1 LSYWSD
7 YKFVDTTEIESRFSN
22 EDYFEFMMN
31 ILPEEL
37 SEESKIQLDRIKNM
51 MEYLPKIEKDFFNL
65 YFFLHKSQT
74 DISKIFSVSQPTVCY
89 RLKKAKER
97 IKYVLSL
104 PTLSNEDIRTALN
117 DVLSDPEDV
126 EIMVFMFE
134 TTCQSEVAKRM
145 GTSQGKVRHRFLRS
159 IKEMKKFEELSGLTE
174 VFEKI
179 ENNLTILKEVS
190 RKTKP
195 SEEYYVD

>member
-1 LSYWSD
+1 
-7 YKFVDTTEIESRFSN
+7 
-22 EDYFEFMMN
+22 
-31 ILPEEL
+31 
-37 SEESKIQLDRIKNM
+37 

-65 YFFLHKSQT
+65 YFFSHKSQT
-74 DISKIFSVSQPTVCY
+74 DIATIFEVSQPTVCY
-89 RLKKAKER
+89 RLKKAKDR
-97 IKYVLSL
+97 IKYVLGL
-104 PTLSNEDIRTALN
+104 PPLTEDDIRDALVEILEDAEDI
-117 DVLSDPEDV
+117 D
-126 EIMVFMFE
+126 IMVYMFE
-134 TTCQSEVAKRM
+134 TTCQSEVAKRL

-159 IKEMKKFEELSGLTE
+159 IAKMKKYENLNLLTE